1 MEERGTLLATTAT
14 GNRSNAQLFALA
26 FGVVYLAVGLI
37 GFAITGFDDF
47 ASESAKTLIV
57 FDINPLHNIAHLGV
71 GALLLAGSRTHDAAK
86 SINLVVG
93 IVYLLLGIL
102 GLAGGLLVEELLNN
116 NTADTFLHIATAA
129 LAIYFG
135 TAGAAATTRTRTA

>member
-1 MEERGTLLATTAT
+1 MSTAAGTRTP
-14 GNRSNAQLFALA
+14 AQLFGLV
-26 FGVVYLAVGLI
+26 FGIVYLVVGLV

-47 ASESAKTLIV
+47 ASDTNEKLLV
-57 FDINPLHNIAHLGV
+57 FQINPLHNVAHLGV
-71 GALLLAGSRTHDAAK
+71 GALLLVGSGRHETAK

-102 GLAGGLLVEELLNN
+102 GLAGGVVIEDLLNN
-116 NTADTFLHIATAA
+116 NSADTFLHLGTAA

-135 TAGAAATTRTRTA
+135 TAGAAAMPGAARTA

>member
-1 MEERGTLLATTAT
+1 MATTAT

-57 FDINPLHNIAHLGV
+57 FDINPLHNIAHIGV
-71 GALLLAGSRTHDAAK
+71 GALFFLGSRSHDAAK
-86 SINLVVG
+86 SVNLIIG
-93 IVYLLLGIL
+93 IVYALLGIL

-116 NTADTFLHIATAA
+116 NTADTFLHLGTAA
-129 LAIYFG
+129 LAIFFG
-135 TAGAAATTRTRTA
+135 TAGATSSTRTA